1 MPTPASL
8 ISGWALHVGTS
19 RLPAGSGIAV
29 GEERVFS
36 VVKSFKGDSNGSS
49 FITEIMV
56 KQISGEWS
64 SG

>member
-36 VVKSFKGDSNGSS
+36 VVKSFKEDFGQ
-49 FITEIMV
+49 ICQIMCN
-56 KQISGEWS
+56 
-64 SG
+64 